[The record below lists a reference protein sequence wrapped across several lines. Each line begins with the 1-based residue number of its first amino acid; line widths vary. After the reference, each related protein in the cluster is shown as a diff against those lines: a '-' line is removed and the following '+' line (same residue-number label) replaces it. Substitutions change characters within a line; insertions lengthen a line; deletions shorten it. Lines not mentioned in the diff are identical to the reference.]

1 MKVSCQTNCT
11 TGTMPAFD
19 FHLSGFS
26 CNTHSPPHHPYLQ
39 KPFRLQNYENF
50 STHLR
55 SSSKPPGRH
64 PLDREGRR
72 AGRHLSKSPPE
83 SCHFVNR
90 VEVKT
95 KWSSVSRLCCLIW
108 ARGEEGRPRNDLGL
122 DQRPTDPQLNA
133 ARPRHRILASL
144 QTARCGTCSVP
155 TQPTP
160 APMWWISYAPKQ
172 LIITALNRTEI
183 ICFCFN
189 FVCEWENSLIL

>member
-1 MKVSCQTNCT
+1 MLMKVSCQTNCT
-11 TGTMPAFD
+11 TGTVPAFD

-26 CNTHSPPHHPYLQ
+26 CNTYSPPYHPYLR
-39 KPFRLQNYENF
+39 KPFRLQNF
-50 STHLR
+50 DTHLR

-72 AGRHLSKSPPE
+72 AGRRLSKSPPE

-95 KWSSVSRLCCLIW
+95 NFLGEQVVICDMS
-108 ARGEEGRPRNDLGL
+108 AGEEGRPRNDLGL

-144 QTARCGTCSVP
+144 QTARCGTYSVP

-160 APMWWISYAPKQ
+160 APMQ
-172 LIITALNRTEI
+172 
-183 ICFCFN
+183 
-189 FVCEWENSLIL
+189 